1 VNPALHQQLHTAQL
15 ELHDLAA
22 AVHHSPARAELAAA
36 IARRDAVLW
45 SRAAGVSVDV
55 AALAALE
62 ADTTAPVE
70 GTPAVAGSPT
80 GAMAMRYLD
89 ALEIGRSDPDAH
101 LPGVELLHRMLSRLI
116 ARDRDDDGLAT
127 GRHATLASV
136 ASERLLASVPGAGI
150 VRAATTYRRLAPPGQ
165 TVVELT
171 ALARLASAL
180 ILRPVD
186 ARPDDMA
193 LAPQLDYPAM
203 EMDERGMVAEA
214 TGGDEPDRWL
224 ASFARSVSAT
234 VQRTRELV
242 ARLSAL
248 EDADRVRIDALG
260 KAAPSSHRVH
270 RALQRWPIA
279 SIARMMDAT
288 GLQVQAATS
297 ALHRLRGLGIIR
309 EITHR
314 HRHRLYSYDGYVD
327 IIAADV
333 DSWDGT

>member
-1 VNPALHQQLHTAQL
+1 VNPALHQQLDTARL
-15 ELHDLAA
+15 ELHDLAD
-22 AVHHSPARAELAAA
+22 AVHHAPARAELAAA

-45 SRAAGVSVDV
+45 SRAAGVPIDV
-55 AALAALE
+55 AALAMLE
-62 ADTTAPVE
+62 ADGTASHE
-70 GTPAVAGSPT
+70 GTPTVAGSP
-80 GAMAMRYLD
+80 GGDIAIRYLD
-89 ALEIGRSDPDAH
+89 ALEIGRNDPDAH
-101 LPGVELLHRMLSRLI
+101 LPGVELLHRMLTCLTASN
-116 ARDRDDDGLAT
+116 RDDAGFAT
-127 GRHATLASV
+127 VVHATLAAV
-136 ASERLLASVPGAGI
+136 GAERPPGSAPGASI
-150 VRAATTYRRLAPPGQ
+150 VQAATAYRRLAPPGQ
-165 TVVELT
+165 SVAELT

-180 ILRPVD
+180 ILRPLD
-186 ARPDDMA
+186 ARPDDLA
-193 LAPQLDYPAM
+193 LAPQLGSAAG
-203 EMDERGMVAEA
+203 EMDTRGVDDAA
-214 TGGDEPDRWL
+214 ANDEPDRWL

-248 EDADRVRIDALG
+248 EDADRVRIDVLG

-279 SIARMMDAT
+279 SIARTMDAT

-314 HRHRLYSYDGYVD
+314 HRHRLYSYDGYVA